1 MRTISEA
8 IKNYNNNQFQNY
20 YLYGDDIFLERFFIN
35 QLSKKF
41 IDNDG
46 SKILYHFGVDDES
59 VFLNDLNSSSLF
71 DSKKMIICWGIN
83 KLSKK
88 GKEEL
93 LLYISN
99 NPTKDNS
106 LIIISPDFKI
116 KNRFITELSSKLI
129 SIDIR
134 TPFPSKMKNWIR
146 FYAKSKNISI
156 SNELVD
162 FYIEYFGDDLSSVMN
177 ELDKHQMYLLNQ
189 KLDISDSYSN
199 YLESNRNFHYW
210 QFLDNIGRKKC
221 YQALNIYQSLI
232 SNGISH
238 NYIVFGL
245 TNLFINIYAKN
256 LYLNVD
262 SDFPILNKI
271 LQRNIKLYSL
281 TYNLT
286 EATNIL
292 QHLYKIDK
300 MVKTFKYGVDYQFEM
315 LILKAC
321 DGRK

>member
-1 MRTISEA
+1 MKTISEA
-8 IKNYNNNQFQNY
+8 IKSYDNNQIQNY

-35 QLSKKF
+35 QLSRKF
-41 IDNDG
+41 INNDSG
-46 SKILYHFGVDDES
+46 KILYHFGVDDES

-71 DSKKMIICWGIN
+71 DSKKMIICWDIN

-93 LLYISN
+93 LLYINN
-99 NPTKDNS
+99 NPTRDNS
-106 LIIISPDFKI
+106 LVIIAPDFKI
-116 KNRFITELSSKLI
+116 RNKFITELSSKLI

-162 FYIEYFGDDLSSVMN
+162 FYIEYFGDDLSSITN
-177 ELDKHQMYLLNQ
+177 ELDKHHMYSLKQ

-210 QFLDNIGRKKC
+210 QFLDNIGKKKC
-221 YQALNIYQSLI
+221 SQALNIYQSLI

-245 TNLFINIYAKN
+245 TNLFINIYAKT
-256 LYLNVD
+256 LYLNVN
-262 SDFPILNKI
+262 SEFPILNKI
-271 LQRNIKLYSL
+271 LQRNIKLYSSM
-281 TYNLT
+281 YNLDET
-286 EATNIL
+286 KNIL
-292 QHLYKIDK
+292 THLYKIDK
-300 MVKTFKYGVDYQFEM
+300 MVKTFKYGIDYQFEM
-315 LILKAC
+315 LILKSC